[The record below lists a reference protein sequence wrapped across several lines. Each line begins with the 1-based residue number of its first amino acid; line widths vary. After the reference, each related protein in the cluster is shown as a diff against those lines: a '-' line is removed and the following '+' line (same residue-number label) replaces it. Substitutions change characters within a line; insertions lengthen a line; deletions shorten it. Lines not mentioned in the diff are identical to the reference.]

1 VRRRQQR
8 EHIDQVI
15 ERVQEHL
22 DNNAIVTTGQ
32 VVLDIRDVERLINAS
47 IWGDD

>member
-1 VRRRQQR
+1 MRQKR

-15 ERVQEHL
+15 ERVQERL

-32 VVLDIRDVERLINAS
+32 VILDIRDVERLINAS